1 MHNDVIF
8 PVITLVVIW
17 ISVTVVGIF
26 LVLNTPNPDPLLNVL
41 SFLVGATLVLLI
53 YTGYRELRGLDR

>member
-1 MHNDVIF
+1 MIF

-17 ISVTVVGIF
+17 ISVGIF

-53 YTGYRELRGLDR
+53 YTGYRELRGLDSKQ